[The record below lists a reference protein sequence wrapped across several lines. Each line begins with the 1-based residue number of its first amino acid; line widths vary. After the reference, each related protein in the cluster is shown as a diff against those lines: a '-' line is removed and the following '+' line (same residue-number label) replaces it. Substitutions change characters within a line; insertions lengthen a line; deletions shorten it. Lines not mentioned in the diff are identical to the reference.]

1 MDPRGTRSRGSG
13 RALTLLRP
21 LSFLLALIATQG
33 IACPVVLQGPLSTS
47 VRLVDFLTFNLLA
60 SVTSCRAVRV
70 DLTLDPESLVNSA
83 SLSVCYVP
91 SVVLRARG
99 NCGK

>member
-1 MDPRGTRSRGSG
+1 MCVFCF
-13 RALTLLRP
+13 
-21 LSFLLALIATQG
+21 SFY
-33 IACPVVLQGPLSTS
+33 S

-83 SLSVCYVP
+83 RYGGL
-91 SVVLRARG
+91 
-99 NCGK
+99 